1 MYSERNKRNE
11 EENILKGKKGITL
24 IALVITIIVLLILA
38 GVSIAMLTG
47 NNGILSQ
54 AQNANEQTDIGKEKE
69 QIALAYNGIKTKKEG
84 GDVTAGELDTELK
97 ANGTEATASGNGTLA
112 ITFSDSDRTYTID
125 INGNIILITGNA
137 KEILDNASIAY
148 GKIVSNYDIDGS
160 TGVNWK
166 IFNSDGVN
174 IYLIAGDY
182 INYDKI
188 PNSKENNKL
197 NQSDSFQDA
206 AFFTNILDDY
216 NGSSDITSDNSAYK
230 WLNKYYEKQYT
241 SEYNNMKAVAYM
253 LDTNVWNTF
262 KEDTA
267 SYAIGGPT
275 LEMLFDSYNKKYGT
289 QYECQA
295 TSKEGYLIRKTANSE
310 WEARITGLLETND
323 ELYTISNQNNALS
336 YWIASPSNYNDW
348 IGHAGFSLLAVYYID
363 SGVTYSSYYADDVGF
378 RPIVCLNSDIDLIL
392 QEDGTYKI
400 R

>member
-1 MYSERNKRNE
+1 
-11 EENILKGKKGITL
+11 
-24 IALVITIIVLLILA
+24 
-38 GVSIAMLTG
+38 MLTG
-47 NNGILSQ
+47 DNGILTQ
-54 AQNANEQTDIGKEKE
+54 AQNASKQTNIGKEKE
-69 QIALAYNGIKTKKEG
+69 DIALAYDGAKTENNVE
-84 GDVTAGELDTELK
+84 DVTAEELSNQFNLNGVKNATVTDT
-97 ANGTEATASGNGTLA
+97 GNGS
-112 ITFSDSDRTYTID
+112 IIVTFTESDGTTRTYTID
-125 INGNIILITGNA
+125 ANENISLITGNA

-216 NGSSDITSDNSAYK
+216 NGSSDITSGNPAYK

-262 KEDTA
+262 KEETA
-267 SYAIGGPT
+267 SYAIGAPT

-295 TSKEGYLIRKTANSE
+295 TSKEGYLIRTTADSE
-310 WEARITGLLETND
+310 WEVRITGLLGTND

-348 IGHAGFSLLAVYYID
+348 IGHAGFSLLSVYY
-363 SGVTYSSYYADDVGF
+363 SGTTTYSSYYANDIGF
-378 RPIVCLNSDIDLIL
+378 RPIVCLKSDVNLIL
-392 QEDGTYKI
+392 QKDGSYQI
-400 R
+400 Q